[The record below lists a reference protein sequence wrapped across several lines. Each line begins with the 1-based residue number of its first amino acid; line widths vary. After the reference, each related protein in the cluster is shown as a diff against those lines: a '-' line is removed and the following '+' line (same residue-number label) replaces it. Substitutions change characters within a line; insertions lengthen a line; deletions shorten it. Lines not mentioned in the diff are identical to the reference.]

1 MVLDKLNPICPLAMS
16 SVTFDL
22 VQVSSLDS
30 KRTVN
35 IEKTTPYFRVKTK
48 AGYSPELSSPT
59 RATDAMES
67 NKKSHCIE
75 KPEKINCWI

>member
-48 AGYSPELSSPT
+48 AGYSPELSSPQEPQMPW
-59 RATDAMES
+59 RAIR
-67 NKKSHCIE
+67 KVIV
-75 KPEKINCWI
+75 